1 MMAALGALMVDIDGH
16 QLSETER
23 ELLAHP
29 MIGGVILFQRNFV
42 SPNQLTELTRQLRSV
57 SPELLIAVDQEGGRV
72 VRFEA
77 GFSHLSSMQ
86 RFGQLYDDNPVESFK
101 CLRQQVLLMTAELQA
116 VGVDFTFAP
125 VLDLNW
131 GVSSVIGDRSF
142 HHDPAVVTA
151 LAEVFIDA
159 LHAANMPAVGK
170 HFPGHGAIKA
180 DSHLELAEDSRQ
192 WSEIK
197 TRDMQ
202 PFAALSSRLDGMM
215 SAHVVYTKVDGMPAS
230 LSGHWLS
237 HVLRD
242 QLAFGGMIFSDDL
255 SMHGIAH
262 MGSIEDCVIKALDA
276 GSDMVLVCNN
286 RAAVETLLD
295 QTAARYVEPS
305 RAQKF
310 RRILHV

>member
-1 MMAALGALMVDIDGH
+1 MGALGAMMVDIDGH
-16 QLSETER
+16 QLSVTER

-42 SPNQLTELTRQLRSV
+42 SPNQLNELTRSIRAV
-57 SPELLIAVDQEGGRV
+57 SPDLLIAVDQEGGRV

-77 GFSHLSSMQ
+77 GFSRLSSMQ
-86 RFGQLYDDNPVESFK
+86 SFGQLYDDNPVESFK
-101 CLRQQVLLMTAELQA
+101 RLRQQVLLMAAELQA

-131 GVSSVIGDRSF
+131 GISSVIGDRSF

-180 DSHLELAEDSRQ
+180 DSHLELAEDTRE

-202 PFAALSSRLDGMM
+202 PFKALRSKLDGMM
-215 SAHVVYTKVDGMPAS
+215 SAHVVYSNVDAMPAS
-230 LSGHWLS
+230 LSTHWLT

-255 SMHGIAH
+255 SMKGIAH
-262 MGSIEDCVIKALDA
+262 MGGIEHCALKALDA
-276 GSDMVLVCNN
+276 GSDMLLVCNN
-286 RAAVETLLD
+286 RAAVEMLLD
-295 QTAARYVEPS
+295 CIPVRCVEPS
-305 RAQKF
+305 RAKQF
-310 RRILHV
+310 RRLLDA